1 MGQKLKLYE
10 RVPKTIDFPR
20 GEAEIDEGEFLLS
33 GPVILGVSAQ
43 DDTKSVFGVSKL
55 CMNIAGLQIRENNPM
70 GYNLE
75 DFPAS
80 FCAIRLEDT
89 DEEVKEDIMQQFYDD
104 YLKDVVEDNSQ
115 KKSTEEVAKL
125 FRNFNILGY
134 CNGNERIN
142 DIIQTL
148 KSNMERVG
156 YSKDEIDFSISQIG
170 LITLATEFDTRKIG
184 CTVADF
190 HEMKDTEVCSNFIH
204 RETGLVLDKNK
215 WMEGFCTI
223 DDRRAEHVLRESDEH
238 SMKHYFEDGTA
249 TPACLRKVLSNVL
262 ISSINASNGRFAPL
276 TASQMME
283 GCDEYI
289 QYAKEGKSKEEI
301 IKSEQLGIPFVHFL
315 H

>member
-115 KKSTEEVAKL
+115 KKSTEDVAKL
-125 FRNFNILGY
+125 LRNFNILGY

-190 HEMKDTEVCSNFIH
+190 HEMKDTEVSSSYIH
-204 RETGLVLDKNK
+204 VDDQDILTAFLGTEVNDDDNDGVALNAEKAEGVLAPTEARSAKHMSK
-215 WMEGFCTI
+215 SELIKLLKTSI
-223 DDRRAEHVLRESDEH
+223 LDEH
-238 SMKHYFEDGTA
+238 EIPKQFIFMPVLPKNESGKIDKRKLLSMF
-249 TPACLRKVLSNVL
+249 
-262 ISSINASNGRFAPL
+262 I
-276 TASQMME
+276 
-283 GCDEYI
+283 
-289 QYAKEGKSKEEI
+289 
-301 IKSEQLGIPFVHFL
+301 
-315 H
+315 